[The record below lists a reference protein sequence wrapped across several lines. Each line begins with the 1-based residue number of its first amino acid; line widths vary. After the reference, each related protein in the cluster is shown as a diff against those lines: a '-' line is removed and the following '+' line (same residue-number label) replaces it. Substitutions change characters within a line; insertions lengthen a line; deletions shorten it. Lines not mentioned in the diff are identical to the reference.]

1 MSDPIPALA
10 ARRDRIVELIADL
23 GDMRPGSLSSRSRP
37 CGKPD
42 CQCRSPGGKPHGPY
56 WSITFKLNGKTRN
69 RSLRPD
75 QVHTARQQIASFRRY
90 QALSAEL
97 VEVSEQLCQARLAQR
112 NAAAEQAKKKGL
124 YTILT
129 KATDLHFIAIGYGRL
144 VFRPVR
150 WM

>member
-112 NAAAEQAKKKGL
+112 NAAAEQAKKRGL
-124 YTILT
+124 IYN
-129 KATDLHFIAIGYGRL
+129 
-144 VFRPVR
+144 PNQSN
-150 WM
+150 

>member
-75 QVHTARQQIASFRRY
+75 QVHTAPPADCQLPPLPGPVRRTGRS
-90 QALSAEL
+90 QRAALPGPP
-97 VEVSEQLCQARLAQR
+97 RPAQR
-112 NAAAEQAKKKGL
+112 RRRAGEKKGA
-124 YTILT
+124 YIQS
-129 KATDLHFIAIGYGRL
+129 
-144 VFRPVR
+144 
-150 WM
+150 